1 MLDIGNYFLF
11 KPPYS
16 ESEYFIQ
23 VTDVKKNKKNGKQYV
38 YYEHVLNEMEGNCE
52 REPFEDGAIH
62 LTREKIQSI
71 ISNLESEIEDL
82 TQKKKDFKKLFSKME
97 ETDHVKKKT
106 ETKAEKQNKT
116 KRIETDPDPTPEEV
130 NEKEVVPLS

>member
-52 REPFEDGAIH
+52 REPFEAGAIH

-71 ISNLESEIEDL
+71 ISNLESEIADL
-82 TQKKKDFKKLFSKME
+82 TQKKKDFKNLFGKME

-106 ETKAEKQNKT
+106 ETKTKNQNKT
-116 KRIETDPDPTPEEV
+116 KRVETDPDPMSEDV
-130 NEKEVVPLS
+130 SEKEAVPLS